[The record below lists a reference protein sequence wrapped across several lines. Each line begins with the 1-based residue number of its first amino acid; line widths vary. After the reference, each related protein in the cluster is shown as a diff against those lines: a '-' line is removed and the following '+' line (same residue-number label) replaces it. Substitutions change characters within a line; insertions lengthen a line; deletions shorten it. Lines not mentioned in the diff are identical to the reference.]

1 MVFWPRI
8 MLEYTLAIKLEDV
21 LDKFERKMW
30 KFSRHD
36 ALLSRLLMV
45 SIVEA
50 VNMCWRKTW

>member
-1 MVFWPRI
+1 